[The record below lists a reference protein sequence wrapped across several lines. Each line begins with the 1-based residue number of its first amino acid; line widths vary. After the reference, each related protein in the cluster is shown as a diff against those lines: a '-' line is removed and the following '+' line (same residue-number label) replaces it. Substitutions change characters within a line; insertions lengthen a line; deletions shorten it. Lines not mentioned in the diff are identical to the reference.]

1 MKKNRF
7 EILKKHINV
16 VSLVSL
22 TSQNWIDSSDE
33 LVPWTNN
40 GVYIGPN
47 TGDIVFNLTGG
58 TVTTGYYKWNTP
70 ITGRWNLIKAA
81 PTKLTTETDTE
92 YLNRVSSKNFDSY
105 SLPIFLESKADEM
118 GVMVGFD
125 GSVEQVEQLCN
136 FSYTQTGSTIQVYS
150 TVNPDRLRT
159 IVEQQ
164 FTINWGDGSTSGL
177 TVNSGV
183 VGTNLPS
190 LTHVYGTAGS
200 YTISISI
207 NAPFLKQKLTKK
219 VTVPRNTTVSNPLG
233 TYTYTG
239 TDLPYFNIPTEYY
252 LKSGRTQNYLN
263 SLEYNPPTGNT
274 TFSYLGI
281 GGSRIEEKRRYG
293 TTTYAGTTTGS
304 DSVGNYTGYSFTYTG
319 NSIGTTVVQYRDYS
333 DGYTL
338 ITGNTTGFTK
348 EEIINQMVTRN
359 EHFLGFVDDPT
370 VYSDIFVER
379 GKQGVMEKTLRL
391 GEIDNVGE
399 LDIYGN
405 GYFKIRKQ

>member
-1 MKKNRF
+1 MKKNRY
-7 EILKKHINV
+7 EILK
-16 VSLVSL
+16 
-22 TSQNWIDSSDE
+22 Q
-33 LVPWTNN
+33 
-40 GVYIGPN
+40 
-47 TGDIVFNLTGG
+47 TG
-58 TVTTGYYKWNTP
+58 TTYN
-70 ITGRWNLIKAA
+70 
-81 PTKLTTETDTE
+81 
-92 YLNRVSSKNFDSY
+92 
-105 SLPIFLESKADEM
+105 LPIFLESTVDEM

-125 GSVEQVEQLCN
+125 GNVEQVEQLCN

-150 TVNPDRLRT
+150 TINPDRLRT
-159 IVEQQ
+159 IVEQT
-164 FTINWGDGSTSGL
+164 FTINWGNGSTSGL
-177 TVNSGV
+177 TVNRGV
-183 VGTNLPS
+183 VGTSLPS
-190 LTHVYGTAGS
+190 LSHTYTTPGR
-200 YTISISI
+200 YTISISV

-219 VTVPRNTTVSNPLG
+219 VTVPRFTTTPNPLG

-239 TDLPYFNIPTEYY
+239 TTLPYFNISNEYY

-263 SLEYNPPTGNT
+263 NLEYNPPTGHT
-274 TFSYLGI
+274 AFSYLGI

-293 TTTYAGTTTGS
+293 STTYAGTTTGS

-319 NSIGTTVVQYRDYS
+319 NTTGTTVVQYRDYS